1 MPATKLEVVSSTDPK
16 NQTYN
21 AVKRFAVEG
30 LSDLIRVLMENVDDA
45 LFELSDKVDNDRE
58 RNQYF
63 EAMRKVRLKRDA
75 IKREFDHEMLECF
88 GRVSRGKSATKNI

>member
-1 MPATKLEVVSSTDPK
+1 MTDDPNGKTVKMLATKLEVVRSNGPK

-45 LFELSDKVDNDRE
+45 LFELSDKVDNDQE
-58 RNQYF
+58 RNLYF
-63 EAMRKVRLKRDA
+63 KAMREVRLMRYA
-75 IKREFDHEMLECF
+75 IR
-88 GRVSRGKSATKNI
+88 R